1 MNKIDIL
8 ADGHQPLRQSLRQIS
23 PFTNDELQL
32 LAEGLIPRDLDKRDY
47 FVRADQPSRSVAYI
61 VSGSVRYFYL
71 KDGVETTSY
80 FCLDGDWMGAYTSFL
95 RQSPSLFYIEAL
107 EPTQLLT
114 FDYAQLQQWERNP
127 DFAYRINH
135 FFRRL
140 AEYLIGCY
148 DDRVASFVLQS
159 PEERYLTLFQQR
171 PGLFQRIPQQYIANY
186 LGVTPV
192 SLSRIRKRIHQ

>member
-1 MNKIDIL
+1 MSVIDIL
-8 ADGHQPLRQSLRQIS
+8 AETYQQLRRSLRQVS
-23 PFTNDELQL
+23 PFTDGELQL
-32 LAEGLIPRDLDKRDY
+32 LAEGLSLRYLDRRDY

-114 FDYAQLQQWERNP
+114 FDYEQLQRWERNP

-159 PEERYLTLFQQR
+159 PEERYLTLFRQR
-171 PGLFQRIPQQYIANY
+171 PELFQRISQQYIANY
-186 LGVTPV
+186 LGITPV